1 MASISEIERA
11 KMITSLAE
19 AIGNEEANVLAT
31 ALNLEG
37 QLATRDELRVMEM
50 AIRSDMQDL
59 KDELKDH
66 FRSELKSEIGLLR
79 SELKSEIG
87 SLRSELKS
95 EIGSLRSELK
105 SEIGSLRSDLAS
117 LRSDLGSEVGSLRAD
132 LKFEVGA
139 LRSEF
144 TTEVRKQTRQLF
156 VALITVVATIFG
168 LIAGLLGLTGK
179 L

>member
-11 KMITSLAE
+11 KMVTSLAA
-19 AIGNEEANVLAT
+19 AIGKEEANVLAT

-66 FRSELKSEIGLLR
+66 FRSELKSEIGSLR
-79 SELKSEIG
+79 TELKSEIG
-87 SLRSELKS
+87 SLRTEMKTENASLKS
-95 EIGSLRSELK
+95 EIG
-105 SEIGSLRSDLAS
+105 
-117 LRSDLGSEVGSLRAD
+117 
-132 LKFEVGA
+132 A
-139 LRSEF
+139 LRTEF

-168 LIAGLLGLTGK
+168 LLAGLLGLTGK